1 MQLYPECNHLH
12 FGMCFSPPKSTN
24 NGKCTVELDLTES
37 TGIPCFQCVLSIASQ
52 FVLEMSYEHPSV
64 ELSSVRYYDLHFLT
78 FPFQYCF
85 AIMYRRQNQ
94 RQYELRAE
102 TTSECQGWIEEIKA
116 AR

>member
-1 MQLYPECNHLH
+1 MFCHMPFFTL
-12 FGMCFSPPKSTN
+12 
-24 NGKCTVELDLTES
+24 
-37 TGIPCFQCVLSIASQ
+37 IIIADFIS
-52 FVLEMSYEHPSV
+52 
-64 ELSSVRYYDLHFLT
+64 R
-78 FPFQYCF
+78 FQYCF